1 MSQFPNGWL
10 SALQKIVYSILA
22 TSTEIDYRAL
32 YGGTVLFAQGED
44 AIVQPD
50 GSIVFKDSSKVTV
63 RPDDSRLGDSL
74 VCTLR
79 RPEGYSTVPAAGAA
93 CLIGWDGYDPSERYA
108 IMAADSGAAAQALQ
122 LQAVSAMKLQAS
134 AVHVAAQASALI
146 ESPKVDLGDASGSTL
161 LKSPVGTALVGFAVA
176 LTASTDPG
184 VVGAAN
190 ALLLALTGM
199 SLVTVPPATPLSP
212 LLPANVTAKTH
223 AS

>member
-1 MSQFPNGWL
+1 MSQIPSGWL
-10 SALQKIVYSILA
+10 SSLEKIVHSILA

-32 YGGTVLFAQGED
+32 YGGTVLFAEGES
-44 AIVQPD
+44 AQVQPD
-50 GSIVFKDSSKVTV
+50 GSVVFTDSSKVTV

-79 RPEGYSTVPAAGAA
+79 RPEGYSTVPAPGAA
-93 CLIGWDGYDPSERYA
+93 CLIGWNGYDPSERYA
-108 IMAADSGAAAQALQ
+108 VMAADSGAAAQALQ

-146 ESPKVDLGDASGSTL
+146 ESPKVNLGDASGSTL

-176 LTASTDPG
+176 LAASTDLA
-184 VVGAAN
+184 VQAAAN
-190 ALLLALTGM
+190 ALLISLTGLN
-199 SLVTVPPATPLSP
+199 LVTIPPATPLSP
-212 LLPANVTAKTH
+212 LLPTNVTAKTR